1 MQMAHLSIW
10 HWEFLPIVWIVW
22 IVPLYK
28 ILGRIGFARGWALV
42 ALFPPA
48 GMVLLWTIA
57 FIRWRIT
64 DANDGPA
71 MGPR

>member
-1 MQMAHLSIW
+1 MGHLSIW

-22 IVPLYK
+22 IVPLYRL
-28 ILGRIGFARGWALV
+28 LGRVGFARGWAFV

-57 FIRWRIT
+57 FIRWRVA
-64 DANDGPA
+64 DVDDGPA
-71 MGPR
+71 MGSR